1 MSESEWRLLA
11 CLSDV
16 PSAAVLAEILSSEQ
30 VQVRILTE
38 AALMG
43 QAAPCRVFV
52 AAAQAHRA
60 QWILAQR
67 ALTEAELIFLA
78 TGELT
83 EEEAD
88 PNNPVAAGCKE
99 LP

>member
-16 PSAAVLAEILSSEQ
+16 PSAAVLAEILTSEQ
-30 VQVRILTE
+30 VQVRIITE

-60 QWILAQR
+60 QWILSQR
-67 ALTEAELIFLA
+67 ALTEAELTFLA

-83 EEEAD
+83 EEEAEL
-88 PNNPVAAGCKE
+88 NNPGTVSRKE